1 MQEVAHKIHIKKN
14 GTQYDVNLYD
24 NKFPSPDT
32 FFPVKVG
39 GTTYYIPAT
48 SYLNG
53 DAAGGS
59 TPLRIKKSGTTY
71 QIIKKAECNINIP
84 AYDNQKIVV
93 EVTNSIT
100 GNKATYEKTIVVPF
114 GSYFTAKVQ
123 STNSQYNAG
132 SMTSASSG
140 TITEKNINLT
150 ASPATIAI
158 PTGSLRI
165 RNDITFTVPAG
176 ITVIQV
182 GTIRPTY
189 VRVLPNS
196 THHLVWDVDVGEN
209 TTYDLICSTHAS
221 NEWIRHITLDSRDV
235 TLYWS
240 PEINNHSTDV
250 NCY

>member
-1 MQEVAHKIHIKKN
+1 MDRMSDLGAIFHV
-14 GTQYDVNLYD
+14 
-24 NKFPSPDT
+24 
-32 FFPVKVG
+32 
-39 GTTYYIPAT
+39 
-48 SYLNG
+48 
-53 DAAGGS
+53 
-59 TPLRIKKSGTTY
+59 KKSGVQYDAHAYTTLSECPYPNLKIKFNGQQAYVKLENSGSGDVPCYVKTSGGTY
-71 QIIKKAECNINIP
+71 QVRK
-84 AYDNQKIVV
+84 
-93 EVTNSIT
+93 S
-100 GNKATYEKTIVVPF
+100 
-114 GSYFTAKVQ
+114 
-123 STNSQYNAG
+123 
-132 SMTSASSG
+132 
-140 TITEKNINLT
+140 
-150 ASPATIAI
+150 AI

-221 NEWIRHITLDSRDV
+221 NEWTRYISLDSRDV

-240 PEINNHSTDV
+240 PEINNHSTNF